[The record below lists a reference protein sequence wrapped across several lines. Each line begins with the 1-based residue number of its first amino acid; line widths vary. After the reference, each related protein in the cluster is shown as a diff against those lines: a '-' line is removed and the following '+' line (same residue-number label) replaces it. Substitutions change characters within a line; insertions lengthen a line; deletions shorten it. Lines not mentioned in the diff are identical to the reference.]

1 MISPIPSSVALRISP
16 VTRIMPAKVIM
27 LMHANGERDGE
38 EPEKWRSSYTRGRK
52 DKSIRGRF
60 EYIYIYILLFFFHF
74 ISLLLFFCS
83 FVFFFH
89 HFESSSHS
97 RWGFQP
103 RYNNAFRINYFSRYF
118 REAMDRSRLSI
129 KRKKSSPLHFVS
141 LCHPPFSS
149 SFPPPFFNAF

>member
-60 EYIYIYILLFFFHF
+60 EYIYIFSYSSFTLFPSPFFSVHSFSFSITSRVHLIRDEVFNRGVTVHSNKLFFTIFSRSDGSIEAVDKEKKILSSALCFSLSSAILILLPTT
-74 ISLLLFFCS
+74 LL
-83 FVFFFH
+83 
-89 HFESSSHS
+89 
-97 RWGFQP
+97 
-103 RYNNAFRINYFSRYF
+103 
-118 REAMDRSRLSI
+118 
-129 KRKKSSPLHFVS
+129 
-141 LCHPPFSS
+141 
-149 SFPPPFFNAF
+149 